1 MAPLLEQPR
10 LVTQFGE
17 QTVLVV
23 SPHMDDEMIGCGGTI
38 ALHIAA
44 GAPVTTL
51 FMSDGAGNLPENA
64 DPAVRHNE
72 ARSVA
77 DFFGMGEPIFLN
89 GPDTAL
95 SPTDDLVD
103 AVATHLSDV
112 APGIIYV
119 PWFHDAHRDHV
130 ATNHV
135 IWHASQ
141 RLSDGLADTIVRCY
155 EVWSPLVANIAVD
168 ITATINRKLLALQ
181 LYRSQ
186 FVAHDPAPILGLN
199 RYRSMAVSG
208 PATHVECF
216 AEYCWP
222 RYLELANPG

>member
-1 MAPLLEQPR
+1 MERLLKQPLL
-10 LVTQFGE
+10 VTEFGQ

-23 SPHMDDEMIGCGGTI
+23 APHMDDETIGCGGTI
-38 ALHIAA
+38 ALHTKA

-51 FMSDGAGNLPENA
+51 FMTDGAGNIPENT
-64 DPAVRHNE
+64 DPNGRHDE
-72 ARSVA
+72 ARAVA
-77 DFFGMGEPIFLN
+77 DFLGMGEPVFLD

-95 SPTDDLVD
+95 EPTDDLVE
-103 AVATHLSDV
+103 AVAAHINDI

-119 PWFHDAHRDHV
+119 PWFGDAHRDHV
-130 ATNHV
+130 VTNHV
-135 IWHASQ
+135 IWHAAQ
-141 RLSDGLADTIVRCY
+141 RLPDLTDTTVRCY
-155 EVWSPLVANIAVD
+155 EVWSPLVADIAVD

-199 RYRSMAVSG
+199 RYRSMAVG
-208 PATHVECF
+208 GAATHVECF
-216 AEYCWP
+216 AQYRWP